1 MVTKIVSGK
10 NIRGILHYNED
21 KVQKG
26 EATLILA
33 NGFAGEAGSM
43 TVKQKYERFEHLLC
57 MRPSVKTNALHIS
70 LNFHPSEKLSN
81 GMLQQIALAYM
92 QKIGFDDQPYLV
104 YRHTDA
110 AHTHVHIATTI
121 ITARGERMD
130 THNMGKNRS
139 EVARRAI
146 EKEFGLVPA
155 DGGQKK
161 RVTEIRP
168 LRPSEMRYGK
178 TPTKQ
183 GIARIVSTVKQS
195 YRFSSLA
202 EFNAILRRFNVL
214 ADRGQPGTAMHER
227 KGLQYSVLNDAGK
240 PIGVPIKASALSEK
254 PTLKA
259 LEKRFEKNKVK
270 PKRLK
275 EDLKFRVAAVL
286 HRTASFSAASFTEEL
301 AQRGV
306 DVLFRRNESGF
317 TYGITFVDHKNRIV
331 FNGSQLGKGFSAKA
345 ILARFEDGNGLR
357 GSGKTAGNSLRHGD
371 RKETR
376 KRRQVTPGE
385 NRPFR
390 SVNVPGRIFAE
401 DTLDP
406 PPPVPSRKRRKKR
419 SGMHL

>member
-10 NIRGILHYNED
+10 NIRGILRYNED

-33 NGFAGEAGSM
+33 NGFAGEASSM
-43 TVKQKYERFEHLLC
+43 SAKQKYERFEHLLC

-70 LNFHPSEKLSN
+70 LNFHPSERLTS
-81 GMLQQIALAYM
+81 GMLQQIALTYM

-110 AHTHVHIATTI
+110 AHAHVHIATTI
-121 ITARGERMD
+121 INVRGERID

-161 RVTEIRP
+161 RVAEIHP
-168 LRPSEMRYGK
+168 LRLSEMHYGK

-183 GIARIVSTVKQS
+183 GIARIVSTVMQS
-195 YRFSSLA
+195 YKFSSLA
-202 EFNAILRRFNVL
+202 EFNAILRQFNVL

-227 KGLQYSVLNDAGK
+227 KGLQYSLLDDAGK
-240 PIGVPIKASALSEK
+240 PLGVPIKASALSGK

-259 LEKRFEKNKVK
+259 LEKRFEKNSVK

-275 EDLKFRVAAVL
+275 EDLKFRIVGALIGPAPL
-286 HRTASFSAASFTEEL
+286 TADTFMEKLRE
-301 AQRGV
+301 RNV
-306 DVLFRRNESGF
+306 DVVFRKNETGF
-317 TYGITFVDHKNRIV
+317 VYGLTFVDHKNRIV
-331 FNGSQLGKGFSAKA
+331 FNGSQLGKELSAKA
-345 ILARFEDGNGLR
+345 ILVRFDDGNGLR
-357 GSGKTAGNSLRHGD
+357 GSGKTAGSSMRHKD
-371 RKETR
+371 RKEMR
-376 KRRQVTPGE
+376 KKGQVTPGE

-390 SVNVPGRIFAE
+390 SVNVPGRIFTE
-401 DTLDP
+401 DITDP

-419 SGMHL
+419 S